1 MYYFVLQLFRNIY
14 KSRTPIINM
23 VKNYST
29 KVLTF
34 RVKDELHDKIQIYLK
49 KENDTLTNILTSYL
63 ELLVKPVNML
73 KILENEKILRVQKE
87 LILEI
92 QKELAEDKVNKE
104 ELGL

>member
-1 MYYFVLQLFRNIY
+1 
-14 KSRTPIINM
+14 M

-34 RVKDELHDKIQIYLK
+34 RVKDELHNKIQTYLE
-49 KENDTLTNILTSYL
+49 KENKTLTDILTLYL
-63 ELLVKPVNML
+63 EQLVEPVNML
-73 KILENEKILRVQKE
+73 KILENEKILRIQKE

-92 QKELAEDKVNKE
+92 QKELAEDKRRKE